1 VNGSS
6 ETRLALIL
14 GAVLMAILV
23 VIAVPIVV
31 ARRSS
36 VGLPLPQSSPLQT
49 SSPTVMPSPTAP
61 PSSAVAPPAAGCP
74 TGLLVKDAAQLT
86 HALAAVT
93 PGSTIVMAPGTYSG
107 RFVASVSG
115 TASAPITLCGRRDS
129 VIDGGP
135 IKLGYS
141 FYLQKVDW
149 WRVIGFSVQ
158 GGQKGVV
165 ADHANHVLISRL
177 YVHDVGDEGIHLR
190 EFSSDNIVEGNT
202 VSNTGLL
209 STKFG
214 EGIYVG
220 SASSNWC
227 TYTQCRPDNSDRN
240 VIRNND
246 ISHTTAEN
254 IDIKEGT
261 SGGVIQGNRL
271 SGGGMV
277 PSAATAWIN
286 VKGNDWTI
294 VGNVGRKSVKDGFQ
308 VHRVYNGWGSRNI
321 FRANQAMVDGTGFG
335 IYVQS
340 SSLGTVV
347 TCDNVASGAAL
358 GLSNIKCTAT

>member
-1 VNGSS
+1 
-6 ETRLALIL
+6 LALVL
-14 GAVLMAILV
+14 GAVLLTILV
-23 VIAVPIVV
+23 LIAVPIVV
-31 ARRSS
+31 ARRTSL
-36 VGLPLPQSSPLQT
+36 GLPLPHSSALAT
-49 SSPTVMPSPTAP
+49 SSPANVGSPTAP
-61 PSSAVAPPAAGCP
+61 PYSAIPPPAADCP
-74 TGLLVKDAAQLT
+74 TGELVKDSAELT
-86 HALAAVT
+86 QALAAAA
-93 PGSTIVMAPGTYSG
+93 PGSTIIMAPGTYTD

-115 TASAPITLCGRRDS
+115 TAAAPITLCGGRDS
-129 VIDGGP
+129 VIDGGE
-135 IKLGYS
+135 IKVGYS

-190 EFSSDNIVEGNT
+190 EFSSDNLVEGNT

-220 SASSNWC
+220 TANSNWC

-261 SGGVIQGNRL
+261 SGGSIEGNRL
-271 SGGGMV
+271 SGSGMV
-277 PSAATAWIN
+277 SSAATAWIN

-294 VGNVGRKSVKDGFQ
+294 IGNIGRTSVKDGFQ
-308 VHRVYNGWGSRNI
+308 VHRVYAGWGSRNV
-321 FRANQAMVDGTGFG
+321 FHANRAVVDGPGFG
-335 IYVQS
+335 FYVQS
-340 SSLGTVV
+340 PSLGTVV
-347 TCDNVASGAAL
+347 ACDNVATGAAL
-358 GLSNIKCTAT
+358 GLSNTKCTST